1 MYHQSRKV
9 TLPFLAL
16 ALLIAASLACGGG
29 TTAPT
34 QVGQATNPPES
45 VATAGQAEPTKPP
58 EPTNTPKPTPIPP
71 TATPPP
77 VGLSRSNPYPRS
89 ELISAPNWDFQV
101 LEVVRG
107 DEAWK
112 AIQAANQFNDPAPEG
127 MEYLL
132 VKLHVK
138 STYADSDEHTIG
150 GGDFKVTGD
159 RLTRYSGAFAVEP
172 DPQLDAK
179 LFTSGE
185 SEGWAAYLV
194 STGESNLIL
203 IFDELLNFDDNALRY
218 VALDDGA
225 SISVASDLKDIKATD
240 SGKERNSPAPHT
252 EKIVTEDWEI
262 SMLEIVRGDE
272 AWKMVKEANQFN
284 EAPAEGME
292 YIVVKVHVRYIS
304 TDDAAAQID
313 GTFFKTTGS
322 ASVLYD
328 APLAVDPNPMLDAA
342 LYPGGEF
349 EGWIT
354 VQAAKDETGVV
365 LVFEP
370 VFDFSGQNKR
380 FISLEQ

>member
-9 TLPFLAL
+9 TLPFLVIT
-16 ALLIAASLACGGG
+16 LLIAVSLACGG
-29 TTAPT
+29 TTAST

-45 VATAGQAEPTKPP
+45 VATAGQAEPTKIP
-58 EPTNTPKPTPIPP
+58 EPTNTPKPTPVPP

-89 ELISAPNWDFQV
+89 EPISAPNWDLKV

-112 AIQAANQFNDPAPEG
+112 AIRAANQFNDPAPEG

-138 STYADSDEHTIG
+138 SIYADSDEHTIG
-150 GGDFKVTGD
+150 GGDFAVTGD
-159 RLTRYSGAFAVEP
+159 RLIRYSSAFAVEP

-179 LFTSGE
+179 LFTGGE
-185 SEGWAAYLV
+185 SEGWVAYLV
-194 STGESNLIL
+194 GKGEGNLIL
-203 IFDELLNFDDNALRY
+203 IFDEMLNFDGNAVRY

-225 SISVASDLKDIKATD
+225 SVSVPSDLKGIKATN
-240 SGKERNSPAPHT
+240 SGKDRNDPAPLT
-252 EKIVTEDWEI
+252 EKIITEDWEV
-262 SMLEIVRGDE
+262 SVLEIVRGDK
-272 AWKMVKEANQFN
+272 AWEMVKEANQFN
-284 EAPAEGME
+284 DAPAEGME
-292 YIVVKVHVRYIS
+292 YIVVKVHVRYIG
-304 TDDAAAQID
+304 TDDAAAQIN

-322 ASVLYD
+322 AGVLYD
-328 APLAVDPNPMLDAA
+328 APLTVDPNPMLDAT

-354 VQAAKDETGVV
+354 MQAAKDETGIK

-370 VFDFSGQNKR
+370 VFEFSGQNKR
-380 FISLEQ
+380 FISLEP